1 MSDKYMLISVRKRC
15 INCNDYLRIANEVP
29 AVTENQQ

>member
-15 INCNDYLRIANEVP
+15 INCKGDFITNGKYKVQI
-29 AVTENQQ
+29 